1 VRLNVTLYRV
11 MAYVTG
17 VVLIVLCLFAIAQAF
32 TNDSAIVNVI
42 GTIHGLLYIVYLCVS
57 YPLTRKLRLSGWT
70 TVAVLLAGT
79 IPVMTF
85 IVEHRIRIRYIEPA
99 LAGVTARSPDGH
111 APSSPAPGR

>member
-17 VVLIVLCLFAIAQAF
+17 VVLIVLCVLAILQV
-32 TNDSAIVNVI
+32 AISDEGAVNLV
-42 GTIHGLLYIVYLCVS
+42 GTVHGLLYIVYLLTA
-57 YPLTRKLRLSGWT
+57 YPLTRRLRLAPVP

-85 IVEHRIRIRYIEPA
+85 VVERRISHRYIAPA
-99 LAGVTARSPDGH
+99 LAGAPQAGPVTT
-111 APSSPAPGR
+111 